1 MKVLCSPCSA
11 AARQAPTRLT
21 QANGYKATAKMQF
34 LFFFSFLGL
43 HSLQVSTKISFSI
56 KVVPDCPWVLQ
67 KPGLPHLCFFFSSL
81 ANATDTNMPVKSS
94 FVFWSG
100 FWSTLFSLQ
109 WFYLFVCLFF
119 QFGIIALRR
128 KWVHR
133 TGIWI
138 WRLTISLFFSHHRVG
153 RKGSFSFSHLHLVWE
168 LV

>member
-67 KPGLPHLCFFFSSL
+67 KPGLPHLCFFFQVWP
-81 ANATDTNMPVKSS
+81 MPQIPTCLLKAV
-94 FVFWSG
+94 
-100 FWSTLFSLQ
+100 LFFGVDFEALYSCCSD
-109 WFYLFVCLFF
+109 FIYLFVY
-119 QFGIIALRR
+119 
-128 KWVHR
+128 
-133 TGIWI
+133 
-138 WRLTISLFFSHHRVG
+138 FSNLG
-153 RKGSFSFSHLHLVWE
+153 L
-168 LV
+168 